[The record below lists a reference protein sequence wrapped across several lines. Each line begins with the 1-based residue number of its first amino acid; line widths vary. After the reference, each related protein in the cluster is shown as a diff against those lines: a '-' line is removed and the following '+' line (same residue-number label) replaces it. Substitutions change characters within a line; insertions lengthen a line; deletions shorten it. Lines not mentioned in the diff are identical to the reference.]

1 MTTDDFK
8 RFSSAKPIKADELN
22 RYLEE
27 SRGLERDFIGE
38 ILASRKIAWRVAC
51 GFGLLAL
58 LAFITAIVAAR
69 REAPTP
75 MVLRIDNSTGS
86 VDVLTTIAKQ
96 EKTYGEIVDIYWL
109 NTYVLNR
116 ESYDYN
122 SIQMLYDT
130 TALLSTPEVQ
140 REYYSIYDGQDAR
153 DKVLK
158 DHTRIIVKILSITP
172 DLGGGK
178 ATVRYTSQEKSSNG
192 QVGTLNHLIATIAY
206 KYTDAPIGLVDRRIN
221 PLGFQVTSYRTDPES
236 VTIDGR

>member
-1 MTTDDFK
+1 MK
-8 RFSSAKPIKADELN
+8 KKSKPVKANALKQ
-22 RYLEE
+22 YLEE
-27 SRGLERDFIGE
+27 SRGLERDYIGE
-38 ILASRKIAWRVAC
+38 IMVSRKIAWRVAL
-51 GFGLLAL
+51 GLGLLAI
-58 LAFITAIVAAR
+58 FAIVATIVAVK

-75 MVLRIDNSTGS
+75 MVLRVDNATGS
-86 VDVLTTIAKQ
+86 VDVLSTIGKH

-172 DLGGGK
+172 DSGGGK

-206 KYTDAPIGLVDRRIN
+206 KYTDAPISLVDRRIN

>member
-1 MTTDDFK
+1 MK
-8 RFSSAKPIKADELN
+8 KKSKPVKANALKQ
-22 RYLEE
+22 YLEE
-27 SRGLERDFIGE
+27 SRGLERDYIGE
-38 ILASRKIAWRVAC
+38 IMVSRKIAWRVAL
-51 GFGLLAL
+51 GLGLLAL
-58 LAFITAIVAAR
+58 FALIAAFVAVK

-75 MVLRIDNSTGS
+75 MVLRVDNATGS
-86 VDVLTTIAKQ
+86 VDVLSTIGKH

-172 DLGGGK
+172 DSGGGK

-206 KYTDAPIGLVDRRIN
+206 KYTDAPISLVDRRIN

>member
-1 MTTDDFK
+1 MK
-8 RFSSAKPIKADELN
+8 KKSKPVKANALKQ
-22 RYLEE
+22 YLEE
-27 SRGLERDFIGE
+27 SRGLERDYIGE
-38 ILASRKIAWRVAC
+38 IMVSRKIAWRVAL
-51 GFGLLAL
+51 GLGLLAL
-58 LAFITAIVAAR
+58 FALIAAFVAVK

-75 MVLRIDNSTGS
+75 MVLRVDNATGS
-86 VDVLTTIAKQ
+86 VDVLRTIGKH

-172 DLGGGK
+172 DSGGGK

-206 KYTDAPIGLVDRRIN
+206 KYTDAPISLVDRRIN